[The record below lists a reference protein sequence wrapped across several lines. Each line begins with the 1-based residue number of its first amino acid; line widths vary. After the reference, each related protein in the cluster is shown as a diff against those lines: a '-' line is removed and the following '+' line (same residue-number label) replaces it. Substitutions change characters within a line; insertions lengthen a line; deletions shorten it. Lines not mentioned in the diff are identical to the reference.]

1 MIYGSLRAFNFL
13 WLLFAYLYYGRIAQ
27 HSTIETSA
35 RCAPLISCYSYFLYS
50 FREKKTEA
58 SSPDWIKWRI
68 SHFPYE
74 FSLSH
79 GENADFV
86 KEANTFQPLILLS
99 SNSGHLKDEWRE
111 EKNTQKNA
119 I

>member
-1 MIYGSLRAFNFL
+1 MCPVDFL
-13 WLLFAYLYYGRIAQ
+13 LKLF
-27 HSTIETSA
+27 
-35 RCAPLISCYSYFLYS
+35 PLFIQG
-50 FREKKTEA
+50 KKTEA
-58 SSPDWIKWRI
+58 SSTDWIKWRI
-68 SHFPYE
+68 SHFSYD